1 VRVLVL
7 LSGGRIT
14 AILHSAASDAH
25 IAAVAISAAMSSDL
39 GSTADVPSDDILE
52 TALRDQVSAAKRADA
67 VHELTVNK
75 VRAAV
80 EEALDLNEGFFKS
93 HVTWKDRSKDI
104 IQRAVVCPY
113 RPCSELH
120 KLMHQAGRGRRE
132 R

>member
-1 VRVLVL
+1 VLVFDQAAGSP
-7 LSGGRIT
+7 LSYV
-14 AILHSAASDAH
+14 HSAASNAH